1 MFLPDIEECDIPPQ
15 NVNKSLK
22 YIQLIQ
28 INKFKSVRVIQC
40 KMEIDR
46 TVKKCGMFSH
56 TMDVE
61 NGKYSYIQETSREAC
76 KYMYILGYFRMGHVY
91 ITGLKSNPSDSR
103 PATLAGKL
111 GSDESCTGSAY
122 SDPYGSW
129 TDVVVLATIKF
140 TLQDYEA
147 TVRLN
152 NNRVILWSGV
162 ICELG
167 ATHCVDVEEGD
178 TYWRP
183 LLTEDTF

>member
-1 MFLPDIEECDIPPQ
+1 MDPWVRRIMAIIIIIAWGRETHEITGYDCGSPLTNITTMSLLDIEECDIPPQ

-28 INKFKSVRVIQC
+28 INEFKSVRVIQC
-40 KMEIDR
+40 KVEIDR

-61 NGKYSYIQETSREAC
+61 NGKYAYIQETSREAC
-76 KYMYILGYFRMGHVY
+76 KRMHILGYFRMGNVY
-91 ITGLKSNPSDSR
+91 ITGLKSNSSDSR

-111 GSDESCTGSAY
+111 GSDGSCTGSAF

-147 TVRLN
+147 TVL
-152 NNRVILWSGV
+152 IK
-162 ICELG
+162 
-167 ATHCVDVEEGD
+167 
-178 TYWRP
+178 
-183 LLTEDTF
+183 